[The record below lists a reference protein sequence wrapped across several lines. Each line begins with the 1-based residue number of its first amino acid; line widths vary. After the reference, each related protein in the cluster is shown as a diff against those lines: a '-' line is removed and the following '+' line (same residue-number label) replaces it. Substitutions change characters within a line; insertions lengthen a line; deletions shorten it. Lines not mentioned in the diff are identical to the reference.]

1 MTKLSLTLV
10 QCHLEWENPSANRR
24 HIQQLLGSVDNTDI
38 IVLPELFTTAF
49 SVTAPP
55 ESMSGDSVQ
64 WMKKLAKNSDALIIG
79 SVIIQDQAHKYN
91 RLLCVFP
98 NGTIQ
103 YYDKRHLF
111 KLIDE
116 SIHFKA
122 GINRLIVN
130 YKGWRICPLICYDLR
145 FPVFSRN
152 RHDYD
157 LLVYVAN
164 WPVSRIH
171 HWTKLLDARAIENQ
185 SYVLG
190 VNRVGE
196 DDNGVVFN
204 GKSRLVDATGNLL
217 FEGDHNEQVLTY
229 QLDYQELMAIRKKH
243 PFLNDA
249 DEFVIL

>member
-10 QCHLEWENPSANRR
+10 QCHLEWKTLRKIDTTYSSYWHLWTTRM
-24 HIQQLLGSVDNTDI
+24 LLYY
-38 IVLPELFTTAF
+38 ELFTTAF
-49 SVTAPP
+49 SITASP

-64 WMKKLAKNSDALIIG
+64 WMKNLAKNRDALIIG
-79 SVIIQDQAHKYN
+79 SLIIHDQAHKYN

-103 YYDKRHLF
+103 YYYDKRHLF

-116 SIHFKA
+116 SLHFTA
-122 GINRLIVN
+122 GKNRLIVN

-152 RHDYD
+152 NHDYD
-157 LLVYVAN
+157 LLIYVAN

-196 DDNGVVFN
+196 DENGVVFN

-217 FEGDHNEQVLTY
+217 FEGDNNEQVQTC
-229 QLDYQELMAIRKKH
+229 QLDYRELIAIRKKH
-243 PFLNDA
+243 PF
-249 DEFVIL
+249 

>member
-10 QCHLEWENPSANRR
+10 QCHLEWENPSANR
-24 HIQQLLGSVDNTDI
+24 HYIEQLLASVNNTDV

-49 SVTAPP
+49 SITASP

-64 WMKKLAKNSDALIIG
+64 WMKNLAKNRDALIMG
-79 SVIIQDQAHKYN
+79 SLIIQDQAHKYN

-98 NGTIQ
+98 NGKIQ

-116 SIHFKA
+116 SLHFKA
-122 GINRLIVN
+122 GKNRLTVN

-152 RHDYD
+152 NHDYD
-157 LLVYVAN
+157 LLIYVAN

-196 DDNGVVFN
+196 DKNGVVFN

-217 FEGDHNEQVLTY
+217 FEADNVEQVQTY
-229 QLDYQELMAIRKKH
+229 QLDYRELKAVRKKH

-249 DEFVIL
+249 DEFIIQ